1 MKRKRIKNITFA
13 FEGAHL
19 AITDWS
25 QGGAASF
32 ENDAILFKANEEVE
46 LTAEQKKLL
55 EEVFEEE
62 FKPLV
67 IKTSDLKKTSS
78 SSSEGGAEDDNQRNE
93 GNSEEMSEEILKEM
107 AALKAQNEAMA
118 AALKAIEVK
127 KVEDK
132 VAVYSLPDDIA
143 KSLSELSVELGEK
156 ADVVYK
162 ALDAIVEAKQ
172 ATQKAA
178 DQASPSDLAKALGAE
193 VGNLEKAEAE
203 SQAAKIKKAVQSIR
217 KEFK

>member
-1 MKRKRIKNITFA
+1 MKRKKITNITFA

-19 AITDWS
+19 AYTDWS
-25 QGGAASF
+25 QGGAASM
-32 ENDAILFKANEEVE
+32 ENTPVLLKSQDDVV
-46 LTAEQKKLL
+46 LTEEQKKKL
-55 EEVFEEE
+55 ELYGEE

-172 ATQKAA
+172 AIQKAA

-217 KEFK
+217 KESK